1 MLEFQSNVFHYHYH
15 LPPPPPM
22 SHDLLYFCFVVDDD
36 PTTLV
41 EVAIGSSYSID
52 ELKSAIV
59 EKLLL
64 EVPTSQIIL
73 WKVRS
78 CYNRSPFGEL
88 IRLIARD
95 ANSSY
100 P

>member
-1 MLEFQSNVFHYHYH
+1 MLEFQPNVFHYRYH

-22 SHDLLYFCFVVDDD
+22 SHDDSLYFCFVDDDD

-52 ELKSAIV
+52 ELKSAII
-59 EKLLL
+59 EKLRL

-78 CYNRSPFGEL
+78 CYNWSTSGDSL
-88 IRLIARD
+88 I
-95 ANSSY
+95 
-100 P
+100 